1 MVFTSITEKKWV
13 FVLIL
18 CAVSGFFIFYQ
29 LGARNFCD
37 IRKESRRAEIAR
49 EMVDGGDWLIPHL
62 NNQVILTKPPLYYW
76 SVALASGKTGVTE
89 LTSRIPSAISG
100 IGTILFTFLIGS
112 LFFNP
117 STGFFA
123 GLILLTTNLFY
134 LQARYAE
141 LDTMLTFFTTGA
153 IYYFIRGYQKPEKL
167 TSSSILFFLFL
178 GLGTMT
184 KGPFAFTVPLI
195 PITLWLLRNKELH
208 LLKSK
213 KFLISIIVFFAVLLP
228 WCLAISF
235 KRPQFVSVVLVETL
249 AKYATGYAHARP
261 FFYYFE
267 KFWKLFFPWSLL
279 LPFSCLLI
287 LTNPLKEKRKE
298 LVFLLLWF
306 LANFLFFSI
315 SKSKRGFYLLPL
327 TPCVALLVAATWN
340 PLVNTV
346 KNYLPSKRRLIT
358 SFSFILGIIL
368 IAIPFL
374 IKKPFIPTIP
384 DTHFPKGDS
393 FALFAGLI
401 LVSIVAINLLT
412 AHKKRNGIYL
422 SALILILLGF
432 QSLYPHYSIPFIN
445 RTESAKDFYLKAL
458 HLIKPDEEIGY
469 YGKYENYA
477 LIFYTARYTTFLG
490 DEEKVRSFMKTPER
504 RFIITSSK
512 RYPYFENEGWKK
524 VLTSPYSDFSSKY
537 GYGMFTN
544 HNNLTQILQ

>member
-1 MVFTSITEKKWV
+1 MVSTSITEKKWV
-13 FVLIL
+13 LVLIL
-18 CAVSGFFIFYQ
+18 FAVSSFFIFSQ
-29 LGARNFCD
+29 LGSRNLCD
-37 IRKESRRAEIAR
+37 IRKESRRVEIAR
-49 EMVDGGDWLIPHL
+49 EMVEGGDWLIPHL

-89 LTSRIPSAISG
+89 FTSRVPSAIAG
-100 IGTILFTFLIGS
+100 IGTIIFTFLIGS
-112 LFFNP
+112 LLFNP

-123 GLILLTTNLFY
+123 GLILLTTNIFY

-195 PITLWLLRNKELH
+195 PIILWLLRNRKLH
-208 LLKSK
+208 FLKNK
-213 KFLISIIVFFAVLLP
+213 KFLGSIIVFFLVLLP
-228 WCLAISF
+228 WCLAIIIE
-235 KRPQFVSVVLVETL
+235 RPQFASIVLRETL
-249 AKYATGYAHARP
+249 AKYTTGYAHARP

-287 LTNPLKEKRKE
+287 FTNSLKEKRKE
-298 LVFLLLWF
+298 FIFLLLWL

-340 PLVNTV
+340 PLINTI
-346 KNYLPSKRRLIT
+346 KTYLPSKRRLMT
-358 SFSFILGIIL
+358 SLSLILGTVL

-374 IKKPFIPTIP
+374 MKKPFISTIP
-384 DTHFPKGDS
+384 DTHFPEGDS

-401 LVSIVAINLLT
+401 LLSIVAVNLLT
-412 AHKKRNGIYL
+412 AYKKRNGIYL

-432 QSLYPHYSIPFIN
+432 QTLYQHYSIPFIN
-445 RTESAKDFYLKAL
+445 RTESAKDFYLKAAQ
-458 HLIKPDEEIGY
+458 LIKSDEEIGY

-477 LIFYTARYTTFLG
+477 LIFYTTRYTTFLG
-490 DEEKVRSFMKTPER
+490 DEEKVRSFMKTPAR
-504 RFIITSSK
+504 RFIITSTK
-512 RYPYFENEGWKK
+512 RYPYFEDQNWKT
-524 VLTSPYSDFSSKY
+524 VLTCKYSDFSSKY
-537 GYGMFTN
+537 GYVMLTN
-544 HNNLTQILQ
+544 Q